1 MVEIARSLPTEAA
14 GLTIPMRE
22 DSVQASP
29 AVHDW
34 ATKTGCAALVCEFA
48 RFFARRRD
56 EVKFLRFFLTPPT
69 AAMLA
74 WVIPPTG
81 TIAMQPSSPSAA
93 YPVSEPRVRVHP
105 PFFTTNISN
114 WKGLKKS
121 SHLGNQAL
129 FPREETTR
137 ARACRGPRGRGEKGW
152 SGVAGRE
159 TMELV
164 DFEWRFGGE
173 SNHETEFKH
182 HTGQARG
189 ASFV

>member
-1 MVEIARSLPTEAA
+1 M
-14 GLTIPMRE
+14 
-22 DSVQASP
+22 
-29 AVHDW
+29 
-34 ATKTGCAALVCEFA
+34 
-48 RFFARRRD
+48 
-56 EVKFLRFFLTPPT
+56 
-69 AAMLA
+69 A

-105 PFFTTNISN
+105 PFITTNISN

-173 SNHETEFKH
+173 SNHETDSN
-182 HTGQARG
+182 TRGQARPG
-189 ASFV
+189 QGRQLCLNEAGRPEAGVVESGFLHGEPKHTLTSVASRLSSTNWHHYHHHPT